1 MKKKIMAAAMLLV
14 SYATNANAQSTATAS
29 TSAELVTPI
38 SITKVS
44 DMNFGS
50 VAASATAGTVAL
62 DYINGRTITGG
73 ANVLNGGTLETTA
86 VFTVTGEATNGF
98 SISIPASPI
107 TLTGS
112 NSGTLE
118 VSGFTTDT
126 GATGALVTGGAVIK
140 VKAIL
145 NVPANAVA
153 GNYINAS
160 DLFVTVNYN

>member
-14 SYATNANAQSTATAS
+14 SYTTNANAQSTATAS
-29 TSAELVTPI
+29 TTAELVTPI
-38 SITKVS
+38 SITKIT

-62 DYINGRTITGG
+62 DYSNGRAITGG
-73 ANVLNGGTLETTA
+73 ANVLNGSTLGTTA
-86 VFTVTGEATNGF
+86 VFTITGEATNGF
-98 SISIPASPI
+98 SISIPLSPI

-112 NSGTLE
+112 VSGTLE
-118 VSGFTTDT
+118 VSGFTPDT
-126 GATGALVTGGAVIK
+126 GASGTLVAGSVVIK

>member
-62 DYINGRTITGG
+62 DYIKY
-73 ANVLNGGTLETTA
+73 
-86 VFTVTGEATNGF
+86 
-98 SISIPASPI
+98 
-107 TLTGS
+107 LTFE
-112 NSGTLE
+112 E
-118 VSGFTTDT
+118 VC
-126 GATGALVTGGAVIK
+126 
-140 VKAIL
+140 
-145 NVPANAVA
+145 
-153 GNYINAS
+153 
-160 DLFVTVNYN
+160 